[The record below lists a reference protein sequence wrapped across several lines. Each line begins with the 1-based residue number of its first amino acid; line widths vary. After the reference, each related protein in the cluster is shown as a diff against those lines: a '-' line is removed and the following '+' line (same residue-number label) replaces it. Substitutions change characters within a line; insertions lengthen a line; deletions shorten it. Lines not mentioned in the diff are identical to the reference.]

1 MCEYSSKLIP
11 WLDDELPPVETE
23 ALDRHLAECR
33 ECLEQAQSFRDVS
46 HAFALYIRET
56 AAPPVRSNCRW
67 LLISAAIAA
76 ALLVALFLRTPRPAP
91 NVHTNIPQQAM
102 QAPAITQNAPV
113 LIAKAA
119 SPHVHRRTAKRAAPW
134 MPAEPT
140 IQLLI
145 PADALFPPGA
155 LPQGV
160 GFVADFRLAS
170 DGSPGGLISRP

>member
-1 MCEYSSKLIP
+1 MARSTNCRRSKPRRWIVTSP
-11 WLDDELPPVETE
+11 
-23 ALDRHLAECR
+23 RCRECR
-33 ECLEQAQSFRDVS
+33 EQAHSFRDVS

-67 LLISAAIAA
+67 LLFPAAIAA
-76 ALLVALFLRTPRPAP
+76 ALLVACFCERLGQLRMSTQHSATSRAELPRFPR
-91 NVHTNIPQQAM
+91 T
-102 QAPAITQNAPV
+102 APV

-119 SPHVHRRTAKRAAPW
+119 RPHVHRRTAKRAAPW

-155 LPQGV
+155 LPEGV